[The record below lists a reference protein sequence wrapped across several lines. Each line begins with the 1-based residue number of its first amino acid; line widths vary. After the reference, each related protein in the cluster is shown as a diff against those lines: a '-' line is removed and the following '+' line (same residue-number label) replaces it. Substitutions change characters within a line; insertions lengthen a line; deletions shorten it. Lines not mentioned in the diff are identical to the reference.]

1 MIFLVCVCVYG
12 VGGIGCT
19 VYAMQQLWGVWNQSN
34 VNETQSNLVGWN
46 TLLPTPA
53 NPPCSP
59 ATPWQGVFCHA
70 KPTNG
75 TGGLDTWI
83 VGL

>member
-1 MIFLVCVCVYG
+1 MILCVCVYG
-12 VGGIGCT
+12 GDWI
-19 VYAMQQLWGVWNQSN
+19 VYAMQQLWGEWNQSN

-70 KPTNG
+70 KQTNDKG
-75 TGGLDTWI
+75 ELDTWI

>member
-1 MIFLVCVCVYG
+1 MIFVCV
-12 VGGIGCT
+12 VGGGGDWI

-46 TLLPTPA
+46 TLLPTPT

-70 KPTNG
+70 KQTNDK
-75 TGGLDTWI
+75 GGLDTWI